1 MNNPAQE
8 FPPQAPAAQA
18 PPPPPSAATFAP
30 GLSPAV
36 NDPRRK
42 KPLLASILS
51 VMPGLGQVYVG
62 YYKRG
67 FTNAITVAL
76 LISFMTL
83 TIVPLMPLA
92 GIFLA
97 FFWLYNIVDAGRR
110 AALYNQ
116 ALAGGSEIELPD
128 DFEPPSLG
136 GSLGGGGVLM
146 LIGLVVLSHTAF
158 GASLAWLEDWWPLAL
173 VGFGAYLV
181 VKALRDKASPDTES
195 FE

>member
-1 MNNPAQE
+1 MNNPAE
-8 FPPQAPAAQA
+8 DFAHQAAAAQA
-18 PPPPPSAATFAP
+18 PPPPPSAPAFAP

-42 KPLLASILS
+42 KPFLASALS

-76 LISFMTL
+76 LISFLTL
-83 TIVPLMPLA
+83 GITPLIPLA
-92 GIFLA
+92 AILLA

-116 ALAGGSEIELPD
+116 VLAGGGEIELPD

-136 GSLGGGGVLM
+136 GSLVGGAALM
-146 LIGLVVLSHTAF
+146 LIGLVVLSNTAF
-158 GASLAWLEDWWPLAL
+158 GASLAWVEEWWPLVL

-181 VKALRDKASPDTES
+181 VKALRDKASADTES